1 MFSTRSPFRRE
12 RAIRPLTTQVPAGAP
27 ARAIVISHGQPSEP
41 GPAEQALARFAG
53 SVAEHLP
60 GWQVAGA
67 TLAGPGA
74 LDRAFEA
81 VGQGALIYPMFMTGG
96 WFTSDALRKRLAARG
111 AHVLQPFGQ
120 DAGLPGLAL
129 EILRAAMAARGWQ
142 AEETQVFIAAHG
154 SGRSRR
160 SAEDTRAFAD
170 ALARQQRFAE
180 IRVGFVEEPPYLA
193 DAAAGLNAQ
202 AVCLPFFAAAGGHV
216 QDDIPEALQAAR
228 FGGVRLA
235 PIGCAEGAP
244 ALVARALGRAEV
256 PA

>member
-1 MFSTRSPFRRE
+1 MSAGAE
-12 RAIRPLTTQVPAGAP
+12 RNPPLAADPGRPAGATH
-27 ARAIVISHGQPSEP
+27 RAIVVSHGQPSDPE
-41 GPAEQALARFAG
+41 PAEQALARFAAG
-53 SVAEHLP
+53 VAECLP
-60 GWQVAGA
+60 GWQVASA

-74 LDRAFEA
+74 LDRAFGV

-96 WFTSDALRKRLAARG
+96 WFTRDALRQRLASHR
-111 AHVLQPFGQ
+111 AHVLPPFGQ
-120 DAGLPGLAL
+120 DPDLPGLAM
-129 EILRAAMAARGWQ
+129 EVLRAAMAARGWQ
-142 AEETQVFIAAHG
+142 ADATQVFIAAHG

-170 ALARQQRFAE
+170 ALAGQEGFAE

-193 DAAAGLNAQ
+193 DAAAGLGPQ
-202 AVCLPFFAAAGGHV
+202 SICLPFFAAAGGHV

-235 PIGCAEGAP
+235 PLGCAEGAP
-244 ALVARALGRAEV
+244 ELVARALARAEV